1 MCDSFVALGNSTA
14 NGSVLLAKSA
24 DTSVNE
30 AQHLVRQPRREYRE
44 GAFVRITHL
53 NIPQARVTHE
63 TILGKSFWAWGTEV
77 ACNEHGVSAGNEGAF
92 SKQKEED
99 KAGATVIDLL
109 RLAVERA
116 STAREAVNVIAHHVE
131 TYGQSGNS
139 QFYGGFFCDS
149 GILVSDR
156 AEAYVVNCAGRHWAV
171 REVDDVMA
179 ISNRYQITDDWDLSS
194 LRSDNGT
201 KPDFRA
207 SFADEEAEEE
217 VAASRRESRA
227 QSLLEARKGSIG
239 VKDLANILR
248 DVGEEPEAYNIPDDE
263 RPTRICMHAGPH
275 ESRFWHATN
284 AMISDAGVDGV
295 TVWMTGTSAT
305 DLSVFKPLFFGVPLP
320 NLGPMPLG
328 TYEEGILWWKHERL
342 HRRAI
347 ADYAALKPAI
357 RADFDPLEQ
366 EFFAEAP
373 SVVKAAA
380 NVKTDFVVD
389 CWRRAEVVTDRWIE
403 KLERQSFFIEHAAF
417 REMWDGLNREASF
430 PIQEGG
436 LA

>member
-14 NGSVLLAKSA
+14 SGSVLLAKSA

-30 AQHLVRQPRREYRE
+30 AQHLVRQPRCEYRE

-77 ACNEHGVSAGNEGAF
+77 ACNEHGVAAGNEGAF
-92 SKQKEED
+92 SNQDEED
-99 KAGATVIDLL
+99 KEGVTVIDLL

-116 STAREAVNVIAHHVE
+116 STAREAVDVIAHQVE

-139 QFYGGFFCDS
+139 QFYGHFFCDT

-156 AEAYVVNCAGRHWAV
+156 AEAYVVNCAGRHWAARKV
-171 REVDDVMA
+171 GDVMA

-194 LRSDNGT
+194 LPFDNGA

-207 SFADEEAEEE
+207 TFADEKAEEE

-227 QSLLEARKGSIG
+227 QSLLEARRGAIT
-239 VKDLANILR
+239 VTDMADILR
-248 DVGEEPEAYNIPDDE
+248 DVGEDPETYNIPDDE

-275 ESRFWHATN
+275 ASRFWHATN
-284 AMISDAGVDGV
+284 AMISDTGRDGV

-305 DLSVFKPLFFGVPLP
+305 DLSIFKPLFFGVALP
-320 NLGPMPLG
+320 DLGPMPLG
-328 TYEEGILWWKHERL
+328 TYAAGTLWWKHERL

-347 ADYAALKPAI
+347 ADYAALKPEI

-366 EFFAEAP
+366 EFFGEAP
-373 SVVKAAA
+373 SVLKAAT
-380 NVKTDFVVD
+380 NVKTDFVAD
-389 CWRRAEVVTDRWIE
+389 CWRRAEAVTDRWIE
-403 KLERQSFFIEHAAF
+403 KLEKQNFFIEHGPF
-417 REMWDGLNREASF
+417 REMWDRLNREASF
-430 PIQEGG
+430 PI
-436 LA
+436 

>member
-30 AQHLVRQPRREYRE
+30 AQHLVRQPRREYRD

-63 TILGKSFWAWGTEV
+63 TMLGKSFWAWGTEV

-92 SKQKEED
+92 SNQKEED
-99 KAGATVIDLL
+99 KEGVTVIDLL

-116 STAREAVNVIAHHVE
+116 STAREAVDVVAHHVE

-149 GILVSDR
+149 GILVSDC
-156 AEAYVVNCAGRHWAV
+156 AEAYVVNCAGRHWAA
-171 REVDDVMA
+171 RRVDDVMA

-194 LRSDNGT
+194 LRSDHGT

-207 SFADEEAEEE
+207 AFADEKAEEE

-227 QSLLEARKGSIG
+227 QSLLEARKGSLT
-239 VKDLANILR
+239 VKDFADILR
-248 DVGEEPEAYNIPDDE
+248 DVGEEPESYNIPDDD

-284 AMISDAGVDGV
+284 AM
-295 TVWMTGTSAT
+295 MTGTSAT
-305 DLSVFKPLFFGVPLP
+305 DLSVFKPLFFDVPMP
-320 NLGPMPLG
+320 VLGPMPLG
-328 TYEEGILWWKHERL
+328 TYEDGILWWKHERL

-357 RADFDPLEQ
+357 RADFDPLEE
-366 EFFAEAP
+366 EFFAEAR
-373 SVVKAAA
+373 SVMKSADKVKA
-380 NVKTDFVVD
+380 DFVAD
-389 CWRRAEVVTDRWIE
+389 CWRRAEAITDRWIE
-403 KLERQSFFIEHAAF
+403 KLEKRTFFIEHAAF

-430 PIQEGG
+430 PLQTP
-436 LA
+436 